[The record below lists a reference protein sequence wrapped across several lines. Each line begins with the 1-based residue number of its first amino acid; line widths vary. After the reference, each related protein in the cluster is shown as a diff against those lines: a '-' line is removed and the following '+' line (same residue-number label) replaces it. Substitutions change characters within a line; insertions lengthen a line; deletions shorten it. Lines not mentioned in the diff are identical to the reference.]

1 MYSIRG
7 RTTRCVRL
15 TGMNCGITVKDLII
29 SIIGTNQQLSHMIKH
44 ILYSGDELTYCL
56 W

>member
-1 MYSIRG
+1 
-7 RTTRCVRL
+7 
-15 TGMNCGITVKDLII
+15 
-29 SIIGTNQQLSHMIKH
+29 MIKH